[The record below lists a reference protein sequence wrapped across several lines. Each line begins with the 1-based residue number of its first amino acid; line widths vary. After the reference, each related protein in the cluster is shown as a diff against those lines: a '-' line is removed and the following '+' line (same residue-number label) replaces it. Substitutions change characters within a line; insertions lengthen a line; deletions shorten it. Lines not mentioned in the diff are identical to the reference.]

1 MRILQIANKV
11 PYPPKDGGSIATL
24 AMTKGFMELGHEV
37 TVLAMSTSKH
47 PIKEAHIP
55 QKLRDDIRFI
65 LVDVDTRLCPMKAAK
80 NLLFSRMAY
89 NAERFVNKD
98 FGDRLAELL
107 IEKEFD
113 VIQLEGLYLAPY
125 VPLIRELS
133 EAFLSMRAHNIEHE
147 IWDRTVRQRSGLTKL
162 YTRIIAGR
170 VKKMEVECLNC
181 YDAMVP
187 ITNRDAKILKG
198 LGCTLPVHV
207 SPTGINMAD
216 FMKYKGKPE
225 FPSIFHIGALDWSP
239 NQEGLDWFLK
249 KCWKALHAKYP
260 ELNFYI
266 AGRNASDPIRNIKE
280 PGVVF
285 LGEVE
290 DAYEF
295 MESKAVMIVPLL
307 SGSGMRIKIIEG
319 MALGKSIV
327 STSIGA
333 EGIAISHDH
342 NIIIADDAQKF
353 KAGIED
359 LLDNFDKFEAIGSN
373 AVSFI
378 EENYD
383 NLSIS
388 KALTAFYKELI

>member
-11 PYPPKDGGSIATL
+11 PFPPKDGGSIATFS
-24 AMTKGFMELGHEV
+24 MSRGFTDLDHEV

-47 PIKEAHIP
+47 PVQGSDIP
-55 QKLRDDIRFI
+55 QEIRNEIRFL
-65 LVDVDTRLCPMKAAK
+65 LVDVDTRLCPVRAAR
-80 NLLFSRMAY
+80 NLFLSKMPY
-89 NAERFVNKD
+89 NAERFVDKN
-98 FGDRLAELL
+98 FGDKLAGLL
-107 IEKEFD
+107 MEEEFD

-133 EAFLSMRAHNIEHE
+133 EAAIAMRAHNIEHE
-147 IWDRTVRQRSGLTKL
+147 IWNRTVKQRSGFKKL

-170 VKKMEVECLNC
+170 VRKMELENLNTF
-181 YDAMVP
+181 DAMVP
-187 ITNRDAKILKG
+187 ITERDAVIFRD
-198 LGCTLPVHV
+198 LGCRLPMHV
-207 SPTGINMAD
+207 APTGINMST
-216 FMKYKGKPE
+216 FRKYNAKPE
-225 FPSIFHIGALDWSP
+225 FPSLFHIGALDWAP
-239 NQEGLDWFLK
+239 NQEGLEWFLK
-249 KCWKALHAKYP
+249 KCWRGLNRKYP
-260 ELNFYI
+260 ELKFYI
-266 AGRNASDPIRNIKE
+266 AGRNAPESIKKIKE

-295 MESKAVMIVPLL
+295 MESKAIMIVPLL

-333 EGIAISHDH
+333 EGIAVTHDE
-342 NIIIADDAQKF
+342 NIIIADDPQNF
-353 KAGIED
+353 SSGIEN
-359 LLDNFDKFEAIGSN
+359 LLDNFDKFEAIGSK
-373 AVSFI
+373 AESFI
-378 EENYD
+378 EANYE